1 MSVKGT
7 KTEKNL
13 WLAFA
18 GECQTRSKYLSY
30 SIKAKE
36 EGHDTIAEAF
46 YKTAKDED
54 IHASEIL
61 GYLGA
66 VNNTLSNL
74 KLSVQSEY
82 YEAETLYREF
92 ERVARA
98 EGLEDIA
105 TFFNH
110 LCEKEAQH
118 QAEFLELAKELS
130 GEKK

>member
-18 GECQTRSKYLSY
+18 GECQARGKYLSY
-30 SIKAKE
+30 SFKAQE
-36 EGHDTIAEAF
+36 EGLDEIAETF
-46 YKTAKDED
+46 QRTAEDEET
-54 IHASEIL
+54 HAREIL
-61 GYLGA
+61 GFLGA

-74 KLSVQSEY
+74 KLSVQSEH

-92 ERVARA
+92 ERVALA
-98 EGLEDIA
+98 EGLEDVA
-105 TFFNH
+105 VFFNA

-118 QAEFLELAKELS
+118 QNLFLELAKGLV
-130 GEKK
+130 EKK